1 MKHDFSAKVLMV
13 IGVAFFTVGLLLVL
27 RESIV
32 FGFISQ
38 LFANATTAIIFGT
51 LILFLGQAVFIS
63 GMMKLNSAKLISSL
77 ETERQ
82 VIANILVKNMEQL
95 QTRMQSERQIIMANY
110 GQATTKLGNVTA
122 DQKESSIIPSST
134 LLMDCK
140 FCGAKVKPG
149 SFCPTCGRAN

>member
-1 MKHDFSAKVLMV
+1 MKHDFSAKGLMV
-13 IGVAFFTVGLLLVL
+13 IGVAFFTFGLLLVL

-32 FGFISQ
+32 FGFVSQ

-63 GMMKLNSAKLISSL
+63 GMLKLSSAKLISSL
-77 ETERQ
+77 QTERQ
-82 VIANILVKNMEQL
+82 VIANIAKNMEQL
-95 QTRMQSERQIIMANY
+95 QTRMQTERQIIMANY

-140 FCGAKVKPG
+140 FCGAKVKPR